1 MLQLDFKK
9 RLIESQVL
17 NYFWVKGVVVKSEC
31 MLEIYNKIK
40 EFNVIRKMKVI
51 LYLVYIFFY
60 SKYI

>member
-17 NYFWVKGVVVKSEC
+17 NYFWVKGVVVKSEY

>member
-17 NYFWVKGVVVKSEC
+17 NYFWVKGVVVKSEY

-51 LYLVYIFFY
+51 LYLVYIFLY

>member
-17 NYFWVKGVVVKSEC
+17 NYFWVKGVVVKSEY

-51 LYLVYIFFY
+51 SYFVYIFFY